1 MIFEDENECSMD
13 STNNCH
19 GNAICTNSVGSYN
32 CECAAGYTGNGT
44 NCEGEPCNFMF
55 LSLHEILSAYV
66 HSFIDRVNNNEKY
79 FLLMKI

>member
-1 MIFEDENECSMD
+1 MD

-55 LSLHEILSAYV
+55 LSLHEILRKIWTVKFFVSAYV